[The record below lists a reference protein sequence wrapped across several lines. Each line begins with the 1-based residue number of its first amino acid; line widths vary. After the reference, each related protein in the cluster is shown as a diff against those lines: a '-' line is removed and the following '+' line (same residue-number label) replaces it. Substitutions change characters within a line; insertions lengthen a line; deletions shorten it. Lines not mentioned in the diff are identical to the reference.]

1 MKNKKLLLIIWI
13 LFSAVSLPA
22 QEKERELPKF
32 KLGGALRFNYN
43 FCDWKA
49 GHRDRGGDFGFDV
62 LYLKLTGSYRD
73 IILSADYR
81 FYSKDFGGPMLKYGW
96 IVYRFNANNQ
106 IQVGLTGVPFWIQPV
121 ASHNFF
127 LQIAYYVGL
136 EDDSD
141 MGIKYLH
148 TSERWDLAFAFF
160 KNADELLFGSDNETS
175 DDRYGYDVAGR
186 NKEINQFNGQ
196 EFYKFGKTSR
206 QRLGASAEFG
216 QLYNLDRRKNGTH
229 YALALHYELLWQQVS
244 LKAQV
249 TTYAMHPKNAAD
261 DDDEVISMTAYGAPY
276 LVAAKANIYMLS
288 AGYTFPIN
296 RKFLKKIQVYNDFG
310 CLQKQNNDFKD
321 SFQNVTGGMLDCN
334 PVIIYVDYAMGK
346 NHGWL
351 GPDWDGFSAG
361 DASNSWHA
369 RFNVNVG
376 YYF

>member
-1 MKNKKLLLIIWI
+1 MKYKRLFLGICLTLLMVI
-13 LFSAVSLPA
+13 SQA
-22 QEKERELPKF
+22 QERVLPKF

-43 FCDWKA
+43 FCDWKP

-62 LYLKLTGSYRD
+62 LYFKLSGSYRN

-96 IVYRFNANNQ
+96 IGYQFNDKSQ
-106 IQVGLTGVPFWIQPV
+106 MQLGLTGEPFGIQPI

-127 LQIAYYVGL
+127 LQIAYYIGL

-141 MGIKYLH
+141 MGIKYLYQGD
-148 TSERWDLAFAFF
+148 TWDFTFAFF

-186 NKEINQFNGQ
+186 NKEINQINGQ
-196 EFYKFGKTSR
+196 AFYKFGESTR
-206 QRLGASAEFG
+206 QRLGGSAEFG
-216 QLYNLDRRKNGTH
+216 QLYNLDTRKNGTH
-229 YALALHYELLWQQVS
+229 YAFALHYELTTKRVS
-244 LKAQV
+244 LKAQL
-249 TTYAMHPKNAAD
+249 TTYAMNPKNGEG
-261 DDDEVISMTAYGAPY
+261 DDDELISMTAYGAPY
-276 LVAAKANIYMLS
+276 LVAAKANVYMLG
-288 AGYTFPIN
+288 AGYTIPVN

-310 CLQKQNNDFKD
+310 WLDKQNNDYKD
-321 SFQNVTGGMLDCN
+321 SFQNVTGCMLDGG
-334 PVIIYVDYAMGK
+334 PVCIYVDYALGK

-351 GPDWDGFSAG
+351 GPNFNGFGTGGES
-361 DASNSWHA
+361 DSWHA

>member
-1 MKNKKLLLIIWI
+1 MGMKYKRLFLGICLTLLMVI
-13 LFSAVSLPA
+13 SQA
-22 QEKERELPKF
+22 QERVLPKF

-43 FCDWKA
+43 FCDWKP

-62 LYLKLTGSYRD
+62 LYFKLSGSYRN

-96 IVYRFNANNQ
+96 IGYQFNDKSQ
-106 IQVGLTGVPFWIQPV
+106 MQLGLTGVPFGIQPI

-127 LQIAYYVGL
+127 LQIAYYIGL

-141 MGIKYLH
+141 MGIKYLYQGD
-148 TSERWDLAFAFF
+148 TWDFTFAFF

-186 NKEINQFNGQ
+186 NKEINQINGQ
-196 EFYKFGKTSR
+196 AFYKFGESTR
-206 QRLGASAEFG
+206 QRLGGSAEFG
-216 QLYNLDRRKNGTH
+216 QLYNLDTRKNGTH
-229 YALALHYELLWQQVS
+229 YAFALHYELTTKRVS
-244 LKAQV
+244 LKAQL
-249 TTYAMHPKNAAD
+249 TTYAMNPKNGEG
-261 DDDEVISMTAYGAPY
+261 DDDELISMTAYGAPY
-276 LVAAKANIYMLS
+276 LVAAKANVYMLG
-288 AGYTFPIN
+288 AGYTIPVN

-310 CLQKQNNDFKD
+310 WLDKQNNDYKD
-321 SFQNVTGGMLDCN
+321 SFQNVTGCMLDGG
-334 PVIIYVDYAMGK
+334 PVCIYVDYALGK

-351 GPDWDGFSAG
+351 GPNFNGFGTGGES
-361 DASNSWHA
+361 DSWHA

>member
-1 MKNKKLLLIIWI
+1 MKYKRLFLGICLTLLVVI
-13 LFSAVSLPA
+13 SQA
-22 QEKERELPKF
+22 QERVLPKF

-43 FCDWKA
+43 FCDWKP

-62 LYLKLTGSYRD
+62 LYFKLSGSYRN

-96 IVYRFNANNQ
+96 IGYQFNDKSQ
-106 IQVGLTGVPFWIQPV
+106 MQLGLTGVPFGIQPI

-127 LQIAYYVGL
+127 LQIAYYIGL

-141 MGIKYLH
+141 MGIKYLYQGD
-148 TSERWDLAFAFF
+148 TWDFTFAFF

-186 NKEINQFNGQ
+186 NKEINQINGQ
-196 EFYKFGKTSR
+196 AFYKFGESTR
-206 QRLGASAEFG
+206 QRLGGSAEFG
-216 QLYNLDRRKNGTH
+216 QLYNLDTRKNGTH
-229 YALALHYELLWQQVS
+229 YAFALHYELTTKRVS
-244 LKAQV
+244 LKAQL
-249 TTYAMHPKNAAD
+249 TTYAMNPKNGEG
-261 DDDEVISMTAYGAPY
+261 DDDELISMTAYGAPY
-276 LVAAKANIYMLS
+276 LVAAKANMYMLG
-288 AGYTFPIN
+288 AGYTIPVN

-310 CLQKQNNDFKD
+310 WLDKQNNDYKD
-321 SFQNVTGGMLDCN
+321 SFQNVTGCMLDGG
-334 PVIIYVDYAMGK
+334 PVCIYVDYALGK

-351 GPDWDGFSAG
+351 GPNFNGFGAG
-361 DASNSWHA
+361 GESDSWHA

>member
-1 MKNKKLLLIIWI
+1 MKNKQFLLAIWI
-13 LFSAVSLPA
+13 LFFAASLSA
-22 QEKERELPKF
+22 QEKERPSF

-62 LYLKLTGSYRD
+62 LYFKLTGTYHNV
-73 IILSADYR
+73 ILSADYR

-96 IVYRFNANNQ
+96 IGYRFDEKNQ
-106 IQVGLTGVPFWIQPV
+106 VQLGLTGVPFGIQPV

-141 MGIKYLH
+141 MGIKYLY
-148 TSERWDLAFAFF
+148 TGDRWDLAFAFF

-196 EFYKFGKTSR
+196 AFYKFGENGK

-216 QLYNLDRRKNGTH
+216 QLYNLDTRKNGTH
-229 YALALHYELLWQQVS
+229 YAFAVHYELLWEQIS
-244 LKAQV
+244 LKAQATV
-249 TTYAMHPKNAAD
+249 YAMHPKNKDGD
-261 DDDEVISMTAYGAPY
+261 DDTTVSMTAYGAPY

-296 RKFLKKIQVYNDFG
+296 RKYLKKIQVYNDFG
-310 CLQKQNNDFKD
+310 CLDKQESNFKD
-321 SFQNVTGGMLDCN
+321 SFQNVTGCMLDGG
-334 PVIIYVDYAMGK
+334 PVCIYVDYAMGK

-351 GPDWDGFSAG
+351 GPDWNGFGAG
-361 DASNSWHA
+361 GESNSWHA

>member
-1 MKNKKLLLIIWI
+1 MKYKRLFLGICLTLLMVI
-13 LFSAVSLPA
+13 SQA
-22 QEKERELPKF
+22 QERVLPKF

-43 FCDWKA
+43 FCDWKP

-62 LYLKLTGSYRD
+62 LYFKLSGSYRN

-96 IVYRFNANNQ
+96 IGYQFNDKSQ
-106 IQVGLTGVPFWIQPV
+106 MQLGLTGVPFGIQPI

-127 LQIAYYVGL
+127 LQIAYYIGL

-141 MGIKYLH
+141 MGIKYLYQGD
-148 TSERWDLAFAFF
+148 TWDFTFAFF

-186 NKEINQFNGQ
+186 NKEINQINGQ
-196 EFYKFGKTSR
+196 AFYKFGESTR
-206 QRLGASAEFG
+206 QRLGGSAEFG
-216 QLYNLDRRKNGTH
+216 QLYNLDTRKNGTH
-229 YALALHYELLWQQVS
+229 YAFALHYELTTKRVS
-244 LKAQV
+244 LKAQL
-249 TTYAMHPKNAAD
+249 TTYAMNPKNGEG
-261 DDDEVISMTAYGAPY
+261 DDDELISMTAYGTPY
-276 LVAAKANIYMLS
+276 LVAAKANVYMLG
-288 AGYTFPIN
+288 AGYTIPVN

-310 CLQKQNNDFKD
+310 WLDKQNNDYKD
-321 SFQNVTGGMLDCN
+321 SFQNVTGCMLDGG
-334 PVIIYVDYAMGK
+334 PVCIYVDYALGK

-351 GPDWDGFSAG
+351 GPNFNGFGAG
-361 DASNSWHA
+361 GESDSWHA

>member
-1 MKNKKLLLIIWI
+1 MKYKRPFLGICLTLLVVI
-13 LFSAVSLPA
+13 SQA
-22 QEKERELPKF
+22 QERVLPKF

-43 FCDWKA
+43 FCDWKP

-62 LYLKLTGSYRD
+62 LYFKLSGSYRN

-96 IVYRFNANNQ
+96 IGYQFNDKSQ
-106 IQVGLTGVPFWIQPV
+106 MQLGLTGVPFGIQPI

-127 LQIAYYVGL
+127 LQIAYYIGL

-141 MGIKYLH
+141 MGIKYLYQGD
-148 TSERWDLAFAFF
+148 TWDFTFAFF

-186 NKEINQFNGQ
+186 NKEINQINGQ
-196 EFYKFGKTSR
+196 AFYKFGESTR
-206 QRLGASAEFG
+206 QRLGGSAEFG
-216 QLYNLDRRKNGTH
+216 QLYNLDTRKNGTH
-229 YALALHYELLWQQVS
+229 YAFALHYELTTKRVS
-244 LKAQV
+244 LKAQL
-249 TTYAMHPKNAAD
+249 TTYAMNPKNGEG
-261 DDDEVISMTAYGAPY
+261 DDDELISMTAYGAPY
-276 LVAAKANIYMLS
+276 LVAAKANVYMLG
-288 AGYTFPIN
+288 AGYTIPVN

-310 CLQKQNNDFKD
+310 WLDKQNNDYKD
-321 SFQNVTGGMLDCN
+321 SFQNVTGCMLDGG
-334 PVIIYVDYAMGK
+334 PVCIYVDYALGK

-351 GPDWDGFSAG
+351 GPNFNGFGAG
-361 DASNSWHA
+361 GESDSWHA

>member
-1 MKNKKLLLIIWI
+1 MKYKRLFLGICLTLLVVI
-13 LFSAVSLPA
+13 SQA
-22 QEKERELPKF
+22 QERVLPKF

-43 FCDWKA
+43 FCDWKP

-62 LYLKLTGSYRD
+62 LYFKLSGSYRN

-96 IVYRFNANNQ
+96 IGYQFNDKSQ
-106 IQVGLTGVPFWIQPV
+106 MQLGLTGVPFGIQPI

-127 LQIAYYVGL
+127 LQIAYYIGL

-141 MGIKYLH
+141 MGIKYLYQGD
-148 TSERWDLAFAFF
+148 TWDFTFAFF

-196 EFYKFGKTSR
+196 AFYKFGESTR
-206 QRLGASAEFG
+206 QRLGGSAEFG
-216 QLYNLDRRKNGTH
+216 QLYNLDTRKNGTH
-229 YALALHYELLWQQVS
+229 YAFALHYELTTKRVS
-244 LKAQV
+244 LKAQL
-249 TTYAMHPKNAAD
+249 TTYAMNPKNGEG
-261 DDDEVISMTAYGAPY
+261 DDDELISMTAYGAPY
-276 LVAAKANIYMLS
+276 LVAAKANVYMLG
-288 AGYTFPIN
+288 AGYTIPVN

-310 CLQKQNNDFKD
+310 WLDKQNNDYKD
-321 SFQNVTGGMLDCN
+321 SFQNVTGCMLDGG
-334 PVIIYVDYAMGK
+334 PVCIYVDYALGK

-351 GPDWDGFSAG
+351 GPDFNGFGAG
-361 DASNSWHA
+361 GESDSWHA

>member
-1 MKNKKLLLIIWI
+1 MKYKRPFLGICLTLLVVI
-13 LFSAVSLPA
+13 SQA
-22 QEKERELPKF
+22 QERVLPKF

-43 FCDWKA
+43 FCDWKP

-62 LYLKLTGSYRD
+62 LYFKLSGSYRN

-96 IVYRFNANNQ
+96 IGYQFNDKSQ
-106 IQVGLTGVPFWIQPV
+106 MQLGLTGVPFGIQPI

-127 LQIAYYVGL
+127 LQIAYYIGL

-141 MGIKYLH
+141 MGIKYLYQGD
-148 TSERWDLAFAFF
+148 TWDFTFAFF

-196 EFYKFGKTSR
+196 AFYKFGESTR
-206 QRLGASAEFG
+206 QRLGGSAEFG
-216 QLYNLDRRKNGTH
+216 QLYNLDTRKNGTH
-229 YALALHYELLWQQVS
+229 YAFALHYELTTKRVS
-244 LKAQV
+244 LKAQL
-249 TTYAMHPKNAAD
+249 TTYAMNPKNGEG
-261 DDDEVISMTAYGAPY
+261 DDDELISMTAYGAPY
-276 LVAAKANIYMLS
+276 LVAAKANVYMLG
-288 AGYTFPIN
+288 AGYTIPVN

-310 CLQKQNNDFKD
+310 WLNKQNNDYKD
-321 SFQNVTGGMLDCN
+321 SFQNVTGCMLDGG
-334 PVIIYVDYAMGK
+334 PVCIYVDYALGK

-351 GPDWDGFSAG
+351 GPDFNGFGTGGES
-361 DASNSWHA
+361 DSWHA

>member
-1 MKNKKLLLIIWI
+1 MKYKRLFLGICLTLLVVI
-13 LFSAVSLPA
+13 SQA
-22 QEKERELPKF
+22 QERVLPKF

-43 FCDWKA
+43 FCDWKP

-62 LYLKLTGSYRD
+62 LYFKLSGSYRN

-96 IVYRFNANNQ
+96 IGYQFNDKSQ
-106 IQVGLTGVPFWIQPV
+106 MQLGLTGVPFGIQPI

-127 LQIAYYVGL
+127 LQIAYYIGL

-141 MGIKYLH
+141 MGIKYLYQGD
-148 TSERWDLAFAFF
+148 TWDFTFAFF

-186 NKEINQFNGQ
+186 NKEINQINGQ
-196 EFYKFGKTSR
+196 AFYKFGESTR
-206 QRLGASAEFG
+206 QRLGGSAEFG
-216 QLYNLDRRKNGTH
+216 QLYNLDTRKNGTH
-229 YALALHYELLWQQVS
+229 YAFALHYELTTKRVS
-244 LKAQV
+244 LKAQL
-249 TTYAMHPKNAAD
+249 TTYAMNPKNGEGD
-261 DDDEVISMTAYGAPY
+261 DNELISMTAYGAPY
-276 LVAAKANIYMLS
+276 LVAAKANMYMLG
-288 AGYTFPIN
+288 AGYTIPVN

-310 CLQKQNNDFKD
+310 WLDKQNNDYKD
-321 SFQNVTGGMLDCN
+321 SFQNVTGCMLDGG
-334 PVIIYVDYAMGK
+334 PVCIYVDYALGK

-351 GPDWDGFSAG
+351 GPNFNGFGTGGES
-361 DASNSWHA
+361 DSWHA

>member
-1 MKNKKLLLIIWI
+1 MKYKRLFLGICLTLLVVI
-13 LFSAVSLPA
+13 SQA
-22 QEKERELPKF
+22 QERVLPKF

-43 FCDWKA
+43 FCDWKP

-62 LYLKLTGSYRD
+62 LYFKLSGSYRN

-96 IVYRFNANNQ
+96 IGYQFNDKSQ
-106 IQVGLTGVPFWIQPV
+106 MQLGLTGVPFGIQPI

-127 LQIAYYVGL
+127 LQIAYYIGL

-141 MGIKYLH
+141 MGIKYLYQGD
-148 TSERWDLAFAFF
+148 TWDFTFAFF

-186 NKEINQFNGQ
+186 NKEINQINGQ
-196 EFYKFGKTSR
+196 AFYKFGESTR
-206 QRLGASAEFG
+206 QRLGGSAEFG
-216 QLYNLDRRKNGTH
+216 QLYNLDTRKNGTH
-229 YALALHYELLWQQVS
+229 YAFALHYELTTKRVS
-244 LKAQV
+244 LKAQL
-249 TTYAMHPKNAAD
+249 TTYAMNPKNGEGD
-261 DDDEVISMTAYGAPY
+261 DNELISMTAYGAPY
-276 LVAAKANIYMLS
+276 LVAAKANMYMLG
-288 AGYTFPIN
+288 AGYTIPVN

-310 CLQKQNNDFKD
+310 WLNKQNNDYKD
-321 SFQNVTGGMLDCN
+321 SFQNVTGCMLDGG
-334 PVIIYVDYAMGK
+334 PVCIYVDYALGK

-351 GPDWDGFSAG
+351 GPDFNGFGTGGES
-361 DASNSWHA
+361 DSWHA

>member
-1 MKNKKLLLIIWI
+1 MKYKRLFLGICLTLLMVI
-13 LFSAVSLPA
+13 SQA
-22 QEKERELPKF
+22 QERVLPKF

-43 FCDWKA
+43 FCDWKP

-62 LYLKLTGSYRD
+62 LYFKLSGSYRN

-96 IVYRFNANNQ
+96 IGYQFNDKSQ
-106 IQVGLTGVPFWIQPV
+106 MQLGLTGVPFGIQPI

-127 LQIAYYVGL
+127 LQIAYYIGL

-141 MGIKYLH
+141 MGIKYLYQGD
-148 TSERWDLAFAFF
+148 TWDFTFAFF

-186 NKEINQFNGQ
+186 NKEINQINGQ
-196 EFYKFGKTSR
+196 AFYKFGESTR
-206 QRLGASAEFG
+206 QRLGGSAEFG
-216 QLYNLDRRKNGTH
+216 QLYNLDTRKNGTH
-229 YALALHYELLWQQVS
+229 YAFALHYELTTQKVS
-244 LKAQV
+244 LKAQL
-249 TTYAMHPKNAAD
+249 TTYAMNPKNGEG
-261 DDDEVISMTAYGAPY
+261 DDDELISMTAYGAPY
-276 LVAAKANIYMLS
+276 LVAAKANVYMLG
-288 AGYTFPIN
+288 AGYTIPVN

-310 CLQKQNNDFKD
+310 WLDKQNNDYKD
-321 SFQNVTGGMLDCN
+321 SFQNVTGCMLDGG
-334 PVIIYVDYAMGK
+334 PVCIYVDYALGK

-351 GPDWDGFSAG
+351 GPNFNGFGTGGES
-361 DASNSWHA
+361 DSWHA

>member
-1 MKNKKLLLIIWI
+1 MKYKRLFLGICLTLLVVI
-13 LFSAVSLPA
+13 SQA
-22 QEKERELPKF
+22 QERVLPKF

-43 FCDWKA
+43 FCDWKP

-62 LYLKLTGSYRD
+62 LYFKLSGSYRN

-96 IVYRFNANNQ
+96 IGYQFNDKSQ
-106 IQVGLTGVPFWIQPV
+106 MQLGLTGVPFGIQPI

-127 LQIAYYVGL
+127 LQIAYYIGL

-141 MGIKYLH
+141 MGIKYLYQGD
-148 TSERWDLAFAFF
+148 TWDFTFAFF

-186 NKEINQFNGQ
+186 NKEINQINGQ
-196 EFYKFGKTSR
+196 AFYKFGESTR
-206 QRLGASAEFG
+206 QRLGGSAEFG
-216 QLYNLDRRKNGTH
+216 QLYNLDTRKNGTH
-229 YALALHYELLWQQVS
+229 YAFALHYELTTKRVS
-244 LKAQV
+244 LKAQL
-249 TTYAMHPKNAAD
+249 TTYAMNPKNGEG
-261 DDDEVISMTAYGAPY
+261 DDDELISMTAYGAPY
-276 LVAAKANIYMLS
+276 LVAAKANVYILG
-288 AGYTFPIN
+288 AGYTIPVN

-310 CLQKQNNDFKD
+310 WLNKQNNDYKD
-321 SFQNVTGGMLDCN
+321 SFQNVTGCMLDGG
-334 PVIIYVDYAMGK
+334 PVCIYVDYALGK

-351 GPDWDGFSAG
+351 GPDFNGFGTGGES
-361 DASNSWHA
+361 DSWHA

>member
-1 MKNKKLLLIIWI
+1 MKYKRLFLGICLTLLMVI
-13 LFSAVSLPA
+13 SQA
-22 QEKERELPKF
+22 QERVLPKF

-43 FCDWKA
+43 FCDWKP

-62 LYLKLTGSYRD
+62 LYFKLSGSYRN

-96 IVYRFNANNQ
+96 IGYQFNDKSQ
-106 IQVGLTGVPFWIQPV
+106 MQLGLTGVPFGIQPI

-127 LQIAYYVGL
+127 LQIAYYIGL

-141 MGIKYLH
+141 MGIKYLYQGD
-148 TSERWDLAFAFF
+148 TWDFTFAFF

-186 NKEINQFNGQ
+186 NKEINQINGQ
-196 EFYKFGKTSR
+196 AFYKFGESTR
-206 QRLGASAEFG
+206 QRLGGSAEFG
-216 QLYNLDRRKNGTH
+216 QLYNLDTRKNGTH
-229 YALALHYELLWQQVS
+229 YAFALHYELTTKRVS
-244 LKAQV
+244 LKAQL
-249 TTYAMHPKNAAD
+249 TTYAMNPKNGEGD
-261 DDDEVISMTAYGAPY
+261 DNELISMTAYGAPY
-276 LVAAKANIYMLS
+276 LVAAKANMYMLG
-288 AGYTFPIN
+288 AGYTIPVN

-310 CLQKQNNDFKD
+310 WLDKQNNDYKD
-321 SFQNVTGGMLDCN
+321 SFQNVTGCMLDGG
-334 PVIIYVDYAMGK
+334 PVCIYVDYALGK

-351 GPDWDGFSAG
+351 GPNFNGFGTGGES
-361 DASNSWHA
+361 DSWHA

>member
-1 MKNKKLLLIIWI
+1 MKYKRLFLGICLTLLVVI
-13 LFSAVSLPA
+13 SQA
-22 QEKERELPKF
+22 QERVLPKF

-43 FCDWKA
+43 FCDWKP

-62 LYLKLTGSYRD
+62 LYFKLSGSYRN

-96 IVYRFNANNQ
+96 IGYQFNDKSQ
-106 IQVGLTGVPFWIQPV
+106 MQLGLTGVPFGIQPI

-127 LQIAYYVGL
+127 LQIAYYIGL

-141 MGIKYLH
+141 MGIKYLYQGD
-148 TSERWDLAFAFF
+148 TWDFTLAFF

-196 EFYKFGKTSR
+196 AFYKFGESTR
-206 QRLGASAEFG
+206 QRLGGSAEFG
-216 QLYNLDRRKNGTH
+216 QLYNLDTRKNGTH
-229 YALALHYELLWQQVS
+229 YAFALHYELTTQKVS
-244 LKAQV
+244 LKAQL
-249 TTYAMHPKNAAD
+249 TTYAMNPKNGEG
-261 DDDEVISMTAYGAPY
+261 DDDELISMTAYGAPY
-276 LVAAKANIYMLS
+276 LVAAKENVYMLG
-288 AGYTFPIN
+288 AGYTIPVN

-310 CLQKQNNDFKD
+310 WLDKQNNDYKD
-321 SFQNVTGGMLDCN
+321 SFQNVTGCMLDGG
-334 PVIIYVDYAMGK
+334 PVCIYVDYALGK

-351 GPDWDGFSAG
+351 GPDFNGFGAG
-361 DASNSWHA
+361 GESDSWHA

>member
-1 MKNKKLLLIIWI
+1 MKYKRLFLGICLTLLVVI
-13 LFSAVSLPA
+13 SQA
-22 QEKERELPKF
+22 QERVLPKF

-43 FCDWKA
+43 FCDWKP

-62 LYLKLTGSYRD
+62 LYFKLSGSYRN

-96 IVYRFNANNQ
+96 IGYQFNDKSQ
-106 IQVGLTGVPFWIQPV
+106 MQLGLTGVPFGMQPI

-127 LQIAYYVGL
+127 LQIAYYIGL

-141 MGIKYLH
+141 MGIKYLYQGD
-148 TSERWDLAFAFF
+148 TWDFTFAFF

-186 NKEINQFNGQ
+186 NKEINQINGQ
-196 EFYKFGKTSR
+196 AFYKFGESTR
-206 QRLGASAEFG
+206 QRLGGSAEFG
-216 QLYNLDRRKNGTH
+216 QLYNLDTRKNGTH
-229 YALALHYELLWQQVS
+229 YAFALHYELTTKRVS
-244 LKAQV
+244 LKAQL
-249 TTYAMHPKNAAD
+249 TTYAMNPKNGEG
-261 DDDEVISMTAYGAPY
+261 DDDELISMTAYGAPY
-276 LVAAKANIYMLS
+276 LVAAKANVYMLG
-288 AGYTFPIN
+288 AGYTIPVN

-310 CLQKQNNDFKD
+310 WLDKQNNDYKD
-321 SFQNVTGGMLDCN
+321 SFQNVTGCMLDGG
-334 PVIIYVDYAMGK
+334 PVCIYVDYALGK

-351 GPDWDGFSAG
+351 GPNFNGFGTGGES
-361 DASNSWHA
+361 DSWHA

>member
-1 MKNKKLLLIIWI
+1 MKYKRLFLGICLTLLVVI
-13 LFSAVSLPA
+13 SQA
-22 QEKERELPKF
+22 QERVLPKF

-43 FCDWKA
+43 FCDWKP

-62 LYLKLTGSYRD
+62 LYFKLSGSYRN

-96 IVYRFNANNQ
+96 IGYQFNDKSQ
-106 IQVGLTGVPFWIQPV
+106 MQLGLTGVPFGIQPI

-127 LQIAYYVGL
+127 LQIAYYIGL

-141 MGIKYLH
+141 MGIKYLYQGD
-148 TSERWDLAFAFF
+148 TWDFTFAFF

-186 NKEINQFNGQ
+186 NKEINQINGQ
-196 EFYKFGKTSR
+196 AFYKFGESTR
-206 QRLGASAEFG
+206 QRLGGSAEFG
-216 QLYNLDRRKNGTH
+216 QLYNLDTRKNGTH
-229 YALALHYELLWQQVS
+229 YAFALHYELTTQKVS
-244 LKAQV
+244 LKAQL
-249 TTYAMHPKNAAD
+249 TTYAMNPKNGEG
-261 DDDEVISMTAYGAPY
+261 DDDELISMTAYGAPY
-276 LVAAKANIYMLS
+276 LVAAKANVYMLG
-288 AGYTFPIN
+288 AGYTIPVN

-310 CLQKQNNDFKD
+310 WLDKQNNDYKD
-321 SFQNVTGGMLDCN
+321 SFQNVTGCMLDGG
-334 PVIIYVDYAMGK
+334 PVCIYVDYALGK

-351 GPDWDGFSAG
+351 GPNFNGFGTGGES
-361 DASNSWHA
+361 DSWHA

>member
-1 MKNKKLLLIIWI
+1 MKYKRLFLGICLTLLVVI
-13 LFSAVSLPA
+13 SQA
-22 QEKERELPKF
+22 QERVLPKF

-43 FCDWKA
+43 FCDWKP

-62 LYLKLTGSYRD
+62 LYFKLSGSYRN

-96 IVYRFNANNQ
+96 IGYQFNDKSQ
-106 IQVGLTGVPFWIQPV
+106 MQLGLTGVPFGIQPI

-127 LQIAYYVGL
+127 LQIAYYIGL

-141 MGIKYLH
+141 MGIKYLYQGD
-148 TSERWDLAFAFF
+148 TWDFTFAFF

-186 NKEINQFNGQ
+186 NKEINQINGQ
-196 EFYKFGKTSR
+196 AFYKFGESTR
-206 QRLGASAEFG
+206 QRLGGSAEFG
-216 QLYNLDRRKNGTH
+216 QLYNLDTRKNGTH
-229 YALALHYELLWQQVS
+229 YAFALHYELTTKRVS
-244 LKAQV
+244 LKAQL
-249 TTYAMHPKNAAD
+249 TTYAMNPKNGEG
-261 DDDEVISMTAYGAPY
+261 DDDELISMTAYGASY
-276 LVAAKANIYMLS
+276 LVAAKANVYMLG
-288 AGYTFPIN
+288 AGYTIPVN

-310 CLQKQNNDFKD
+310 WLDKQNNDYKD
-321 SFQNVTGGMLDCN
+321 SFQNVTGCMLDGG
-334 PVIIYVDYAMGK
+334 PVCIYVDYALGK

-351 GPDWDGFSAG
+351 GPNFNGFGTGGES
-361 DASNSWHA
+361 DSWHA

>member
-1 MKNKKLLLIIWI
+1 MIYKRLFLGICLTLLVVI
-13 LFSAVSLPA
+13 SQA
-22 QEKERELPKF
+22 QERVLPKF

-43 FCDWKA
+43 FCDWKP

-62 LYLKLTGSYRD
+62 LYFKLSGSYRN

-96 IVYRFNANNQ
+96 IGYQFNDKSQ
-106 IQVGLTGVPFWIQPV
+106 MQLGLTGVPFGIQPI

-127 LQIAYYVGL
+127 LQIAYYIGL

-141 MGIKYLH
+141 MGIKYLYQGD
-148 TSERWDLAFAFF
+148 TWDFTFAFF

-186 NKEINQFNGQ
+186 NKEINQINGQ
-196 EFYKFGKTSR
+196 AFYKFGESTR
-206 QRLGASAEFG
+206 QRLGGSAEFG
-216 QLYNLDRRKNGTH
+216 QLYNLDTRKNGTH
-229 YALALHYELLWQQVS
+229 YAFALHYELTTKRVS
-244 LKAQV
+244 LKAQL
-249 TTYAMHPKNAAD
+249 TTYAMNPKNGEG
-261 DDDEVISMTAYGAPY
+261 DDDELISMTAYGAPY
-276 LVAAKANIYMLS
+276 LVAAKANVYMLG
-288 AGYTFPIN
+288 AGYTIPVN

-310 CLQKQNNDFKD
+310 WLDKQNNDYKD
-321 SFQNVTGGMLDCN
+321 SFQNVTGCMLDGG
-334 PVIIYVDYAMGK
+334 PVCIYVDYALGK

-351 GPDWDGFSAG
+351 GPNFNGFGTGGES
-361 DASNSWHA
+361 DSWHA

>member
-1 MKNKKLLLIIWI
+1 MIYKRLFLGICLTLLVVI
-13 LFSAVSLPA
+13 SQA
-22 QEKERELPKF
+22 QERVLPKF

-43 FCDWKA
+43 FCDWKP

-62 LYLKLTGSYRD
+62 LYFKLSGSYRN

-96 IVYRFNANNQ
+96 IGYQFNDKSQ
-106 IQVGLTGVPFWIQPV
+106 MQLGLTGVPFGIQPI

-127 LQIAYYVGL
+127 LQIAYYIGL

-141 MGIKYLH
+141 MGIKYLYQGD
-148 TSERWDLAFAFF
+148 TWDFTFAFF

-186 NKEINQFNGQ
+186 NKEINQINGQ
-196 EFYKFGKTSR
+196 AFYKFGESTR
-206 QRLGASAEFG
+206 QRLGGSAEFG
-216 QLYNLDRRKNGTH
+216 QLYNLDTRKNGTH
-229 YALALHYELLWQQVS
+229 YALALHYELTTKRVS
-244 LKAQV
+244 LKAQL
-249 TTYAMHPKNAAD
+249 TTYAMNPKNGEG
-261 DDDEVISMTAYGAPY
+261 DDDELISMTAYGAPY
-276 LVAAKANIYMLS
+276 LVAAKANVYMLG
-288 AGYTFPIN
+288 AGYTIPVN

-310 CLQKQNNDFKD
+310 WLDKQNNDYKD
-321 SFQNVTGGMLDCN
+321 SFQNVTGCMLDGG
-334 PVIIYVDYAMGK
+334 PVCIYVDYALGK

-351 GPDWDGFSAG
+351 GPNFNGFGAG
-361 DASNSWHA
+361 GESDSWHA

>member
-1 MKNKKLLLIIWI
+1 MKYKRLFLGICLTLLVVI
-13 LFSAVSLPA
+13 SQA
-22 QEKERELPKF
+22 QERVLPKF

-43 FCDWKA
+43 FCDWKP

-62 LYLKLTGSYRD
+62 LYFKLSGSYRT

-96 IVYRFNANNQ
+96 IGYQFNDKSQ
-106 IQVGLTGVPFWIQPV
+106 MQLGLTGVPFGIQPI

-127 LQIAYYVGL
+127 LQIAYYIGL

-141 MGIKYLH
+141 MGIKYLYQGD
-148 TSERWDLAFAFF
+148 TWDFTFAFF

-186 NKEINQFNGQ
+186 NKEINQINGQ
-196 EFYKFGKTSR
+196 AFYKFGESTR
-206 QRLGASAEFG
+206 QRLGGSAEFG
-216 QLYNLDRRKNGTH
+216 QLYNLDTRKNGTH
-229 YALALHYELLWQQVS
+229 YAFALHYELTTKRVS
-244 LKAQV
+244 LKAQL
-249 TTYAMHPKNAAD
+249 TTYAMNPKNGEG
-261 DDDEVISMTAYGAPY
+261 DDDELISMTAYGAPY
-276 LVAAKANIYMLS
+276 LVAAKANVYMLG
-288 AGYTFPIN
+288 AGYTIPVN

-310 CLQKQNNDFKD
+310 WLDKQNNDYKD
-321 SFQNVTGGMLDCN
+321 SFQNVTGCMLDGG
-334 PVIIYVDYAMGK
+334 PVCIYVDYALGK

-351 GPDWDGFSAG
+351 GPNFNGFGAG
-361 DASNSWHA
+361 GESDSWHA

>member
-1 MKNKKLLLIIWI
+1 MKYKRLFLGICLTLLMVI
-13 LFSAVSLPA
+13 SQA
-22 QEKERELPKF
+22 QERVLPKF

-43 FCDWKA
+43 FCDWKP

-62 LYLKLTGSYRD
+62 LYFKLSGSYRN

-96 IVYRFNANNQ
+96 IGYQFNDKSQ
-106 IQVGLTGVPFWIQPV
+106 MQLGLTGVPFGIQPI

-127 LQIAYYVGL
+127 LQIAYYIGL

-141 MGIKYLH
+141 MGIKYLYQGD
-148 TSERWDLAFAFF
+148 TWDFTFAFF

-186 NKEINQFNGQ
+186 NKEINQINGQ
-196 EFYKFGKTSR
+196 AFYKFGESTR
-206 QRLGASAEFG
+206 QRLGGSAEFG
-216 QLYNLDRRKNGTH
+216 QLYNLDTRKNGTH
-229 YALALHYELLWQQVS
+229 YAFALHYELTTKRVS
-244 LKAQV
+244 LKAQL
-249 TTYAMHPKNAAD
+249 TTYAMNPKNGEG
-261 DDDEVISMTAYGAPY
+261 DDDELISMTAYGAPY
-276 LVAAKANIYMLS
+276 LVAAKANVYMLG
-288 AGYTFPIN
+288 AGYTIPVN

-310 CLQKQNNDFKD
+310 WLDKQNNDYKD
-321 SFQNVTGGMLDCN
+321 SFQNVTGCMLDGG
-334 PVIIYVDYAMGK
+334 PVCIYVDYALGK

-351 GPDWDGFSAG
+351 GPNFNGFGTGGES
-361 DASNSWHA
+361 DSWHA